1 MINPSTS
8 LYGKMV
14 IVYYVKKYNAEPNH
28 PLRVFKAIGKV
39 THVGPLKINLEHP
52 ISGVRK
58 RILTRDILF
67 INRADEK

>member
-8 LYGKMV
+8 LQGKKV
-14 IVYYVKKYNAEPNH
+14 IVYYIKQYYRDPNH

-52 ISGVRK
+52 ISGDRK
-58 RILTRDILF
+58 RISTRDILF